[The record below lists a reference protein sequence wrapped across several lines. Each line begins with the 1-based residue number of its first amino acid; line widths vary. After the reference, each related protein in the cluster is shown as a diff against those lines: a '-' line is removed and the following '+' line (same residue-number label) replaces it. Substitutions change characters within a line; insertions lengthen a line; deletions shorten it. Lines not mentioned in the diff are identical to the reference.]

1 MKSQSALSWFIFVAL
16 SLIWG
21 SSFILMK
28 KGLEHLSSYQVASIR
43 IIASGLV
50 LSPIA
55 VKAVRNL
62 PKEKIW
68 YVFLS
73 GLFGSLLPA
82 YLFCMAEEGID
93 SSLAGVLNS
102 LTPIFVII
110 IGALFFGMKTGT
122 QKLIGILIAF
132 SGSVLLFLS
141 QPGFARESHFGDVLL
156 IVLAT
161 VMYGLNVNM
170 VRRFLTQLPSM
181 QVAAVAL
188 GLNAIPAAAVL
199 WYSGY
204 FRSNFSD
211 AGILSSSFYSC
222 ILGVFSTAIA
232 SVIFYVLIKKA
243 GPIFSSM
250 VTYGIPFVAIGW
262 GLYYGETV
270 GWKQVGSLC
279 VILTGVWIANTVFQS
294 KKTVT

>member
-43 IIASGLV
+43 ILASGLV
-50 LSPIA
+50 LLPIA
-55 VKAVRNL
+55 IKAIRNL
-62 PKEKIW
+62 PKEKVL

-82 YLFCMAEEGID
+82 YLFCLAEEGID

-122 QKLIGILIAF
+122 QKLVGILIAF
-132 SGSVLLFLS
+132 CGSVLLFLS
-141 QPGFARESHFGDVLL
+141 QPGFARESHLTDVLL

-161 VMYGLNVNM
+161 IMYGLNVNM
-170 VRRFLTQLPSM
+170 VRRFLTELPSL

-188 GLNAIPAAAVL
+188 GLNAIPATGVL
-199 WYSGY
+199 LYSGY
-204 FRSNFSD
+204 FRSDFSD
-211 AGILSSSFYSC
+211 AGMLSSTLYSC

-232 SVIFYVLIKKA
+232 SIIFYVLIKKA
-243 GPIFSSM
+243 GAVFSSM

-262 GLYYGETV
+262 GLFYGETV
-270 GWKQVGSLC
+270 GWKQVASLC
-279 VILTGVWIANTVFQS
+279 VILGGVFLANRPR
-294 KKTVT
+294 